1 MKPETPNVVPLRRQS
16 PTARLSASRAYGVE
30 VDAVELR
37 REMRRLGITGAEL
50 ARRAKVSPA
59 TVSHALN
66 GRRIHPAKLR
76 AIRAALNDMKPMPG
90 WDNLLRKEQSHR
102 VTSDLGEARAQ
113 RSAE

>member
-1 MKPETPNVVPLRRQS
+1 VKPDTPNVVPLPRR
-16 PTARLSASRAYGVE
+16 PTSNRHSASRPYGVE
-30 VDAVELR
+30 VDADELL

-76 AIRAALNDMKPMPG
+76 AILAALNEMKPMPG
-90 WDNLLRKEQSHR
+90 WDNLLRKQPADR
-102 VTSDLGEARAQ
+102 PQG
-113 RSAE
+113 

>member
-1 MKPETPNVVPLRRQS
+1 MKSDTPNVVPLPRR
-16 PTARLSASRAYGVE
+16 PDRNRRSASRPYGVE
-30 VDAVELR
+30 VDADELL

-76 AIRAALNDMKPMPG
+76 AIRAALNEIKPVPG
-90 WDNLLRKEQSHR
+90 WDNLVRKQQSDR
-102 VTSDLGEARAQ
+102 AAGDQGQARAH
-113 RSAE
+113 RSPE